1 MQIYD
6 SRHIKLITMP
16 PKELL
21 ITEVFD
27 IFFDFTVLC
36 NTETFVF

>member
-16 PKELL
+16 PTELL

-27 IFFDFTVLC
+27 IFDFIVFC
-36 NTETFVF
+36 NTEIFVF